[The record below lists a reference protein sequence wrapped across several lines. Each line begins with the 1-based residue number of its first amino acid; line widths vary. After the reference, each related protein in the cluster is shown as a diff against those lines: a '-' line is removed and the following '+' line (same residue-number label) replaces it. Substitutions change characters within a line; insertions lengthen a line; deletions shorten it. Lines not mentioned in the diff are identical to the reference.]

1 MLTVPSSSSFQN
13 TNSTASAIHNI
24 ALKESSSRPKLTA
37 TRSADRIVVES
48 SSRSDALVPQLG
60 AFRVPSDPQSKEL
73 YGAFNKELDS
83 EFFAA
88 VSTVRSTY
96 FFDIGRG
103 GGFLSIPH
111 IGSHGSVATSFI
123 ARVVEHWLGDKLAG
137 SADAEDFIPI
147 LEDGVDKSARS
158 ILQRLKND
166 LFSSSVTRTELRSFA
181 KLSKVFVE
189 VRAGHVFSLPKCCD
203 DATVVQLGVEEFFQE
218 YPLFVDMSV
227 KVKPLGPNDPRTNNT
242 QILLSFQNITMGD
255 CDPFILFENI
265 DHGLSLPNDFKKM

>member
-1 MLTVPSSSSFQN
+1 MLTAPSSFQN
-13 TNSTASAIHNI
+13 NEANVSAIRNI
-24 ALKESSSRPKLTA
+24 TMKESSIRPALTA
-37 TRSADRIVVES
+37 TRSADRVI
-48 SSRSDALVPQLG
+48 SDALVPQIG
-60 AFRVPSDPQSKEL
+60 AFKIPSHPHSKQL
-73 YGAFNKELDS
+73 YGSFNKELES
-83 EFFAA
+83 ECFAA

-137 SADAEDFIPI
+137 SADGQDFIPI
-147 LEDGVDKSARS
+147 LEEKVDKLAQS
-158 ILQRLKND
+158 IMQCLKSD
-166 LFSSSVTRTELRSFA
+166 LFSSSVTRAELHSFS

-227 KVKPLGPNDPRTNNT
+227 KVKPLMPNDPRTNNT

-265 DHGLSLPNDFKKM
+265 DHSLPLSNDPMQM